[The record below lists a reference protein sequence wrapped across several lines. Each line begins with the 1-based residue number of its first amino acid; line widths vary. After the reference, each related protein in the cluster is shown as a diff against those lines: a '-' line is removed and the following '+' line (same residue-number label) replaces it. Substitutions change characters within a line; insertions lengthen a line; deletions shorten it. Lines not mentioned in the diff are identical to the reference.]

1 MKPNRGSIV
10 TPEIPKRLQ
19 AALMRI
25 RGDHPFFG
33 TLALFAEFR
42 VTDDIDTA
50 ATDGRVLWFNPEF
63 VDKQG
68 PPSSTPNAVSG

>member
-10 TPEIPKRLQ
+10 PPEIPKRLQ

-42 VTDDIDTA
+42 VTDGIDTA
-50 ATDGRVLWFNPEF
+50 ATDGNSPTRTLLSRP
-63 VDKQG
+63 
-68 PPSSTPNAVSG
+68 AARL